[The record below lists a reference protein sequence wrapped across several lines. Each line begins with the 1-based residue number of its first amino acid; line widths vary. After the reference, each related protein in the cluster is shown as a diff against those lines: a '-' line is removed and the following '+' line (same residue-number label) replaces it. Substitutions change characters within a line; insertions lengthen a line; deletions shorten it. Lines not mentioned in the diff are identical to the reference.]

1 MINKPNAIN
10 MLGNGGVP
18 FWHVDTLQIRQESR
32 HPSSALFLPSLSLLL
47 PSRPSVSFL
56 VNWIEV
62 TWVRASHK
70 IDVECAR
77 LITVIISAVVFSLY
91 FLLACAASQAPL
103 AAPAFSSFSRLFL
116 MAAWLGM
123 FGRFFFFFLCL
134 RKKKEKNYLESDG
147 KTKTNIIIMCA
158 RYYTRSSR
166 IYIYSHRKIITHYS
180 ALVCSMEFALK
191 V

>member
-1 MINKPNAIN
+1 MGVCLFD
-10 MLGNGGVP
+10 MLIHSKFGRKVVIHHRLYFSP
-18 FWHVDTLQIRQESR
+18 
-32 HPSSALFLPSLSLLL
+32 LSLLL

-123 FGRFFFFFLCL
+123 FGRFFFFF
-134 RKKKEKNYLESDG
+134 Y
-147 KTKTNIIIMCA
+147 
-158 RYYTRSSR
+158 
-166 IYIYSHRKIITHYS
+166 
-180 ALVCSMEFALK
+180 V
-191 V
+191 